1 MFGHPKWL
9 EPVGSFGWTGVDLF
23 FVLSGYLMGSQLLR
37 PLVDQRPVL
46 ITEFYI
52 KRFFRII
59 PAYLV
64 VLMLYTTLP
73 VLSETAGMQPLWKFF
88 TFTENLGFDGR
99 LGRAFSHAWSLCV
112 EEHFYLVFPVLAT
125 GLSVWRIRRRALWIA
140 AGVLIGGI
148 LIRAVLWRVLVIS
161 DDAYGPWYRYIYY
174 PTYSRFD
181 GLLVGVCAAAT
192 QCFAPEVWGRLTS
205 KPHVLL
211 GTGLVL
217 LMASFWICQDQLGFV
232 ASTISFPLIAFAYGL
247 IVIAAVSPGNAL
259 HRMHS
264 RITALVAA
272 VSYALYLIHKIIIHI
287 TQLYLSSIHINI
299 DSTPVLLACMATSL
313 VGASI
318 LHVCVER
325 PFMRLRSVILSSRRS
340 RWAS

>member
-1 MFGHPKWL
+1 
-9 EPVGSFGWTGVDLF
+9 
-23 FVLSGYLMGSQLLR
+23 
-37 PLVDQRPVL
+37 
-46 ITEFYI
+46 
-52 KRFFRII
+52 
-59 PAYLV
+59 
-64 VLMLYTTLP
+64 
-73 VLSETAGMQPLWKFF
+73 
-88 TFTENLGFDGR
+88 
-99 LGRAFSHAWSLCV
+99 
-112 EEHFYLVFPVLAT
+112 
-125 GLSVWRIRRRALWIA
+125 
-140 AGVLIGGI
+140 
-148 LIRAVLWRVLVIS
+148 
-161 DDAYGPWYRYIYY
+161 
-174 PTYSRFD
+174 
-181 GLLVGVCAAAT
+181 
-192 QCFAPEVWGRLTS
+192 
-205 KPHVLL
+205 
-211 GTGLVL
+211 
-217 LMASFWICQDQLGFV
+217 MASFWICQDQLGFV

-313 VGASI
+313 VGAWI